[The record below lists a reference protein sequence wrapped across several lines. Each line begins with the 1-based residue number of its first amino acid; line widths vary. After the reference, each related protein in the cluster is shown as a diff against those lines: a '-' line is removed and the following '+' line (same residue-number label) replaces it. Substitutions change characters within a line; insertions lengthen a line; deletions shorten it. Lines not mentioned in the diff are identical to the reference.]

1 MKKLIKK
8 ILKES
13 DFEWAEGIPEDLV
26 IPVNTPFVI
35 ILDMTLDTPL
45 WSKLQKKLQGF
56 GWNWRHTTHYS
67 LESVMYDCDNIVNE
81 QPTTLSG
88 GEQRDGNKGYM
99 GVWCSDDWEDNIAY
113 YGEHVYK
120 LSEIVI

>member
-13 DFEWAEGIPEDLV
+13 DFDWAEGIPEDLV

-35 ILDMTLDTPL
+35 ILDMTLNTLL

-67 LESVMYDCDNIVNE
+67 LESVIYDCDNE
-81 QPTTLSG
+81 PTSLSG
-88 GEQRDGNKGYM
+88 GEQRDSNKGYM
-99 GVWCSDDWEDNIAY
+99 GVWCSDEWEGNITR
-113 YGEHVYK
+113 YGKHVYK